1 MAPCEHL
8 RDGSSHGIAHHCG
21 LVQCERPYELGQVVG
36 ARFNIERGSPP
47 PEAAVAPKVR
57 GDSVERLPQAVEG
70 AVPVQ
75 S

>member
-8 RDGSSHGIAHHCG
+8 RDGSSHGIAHNYG
-21 LVQCERPYELGQVVG
+21 LVQRERHYELGQVVG
-36 ARFNIERGSPP
+36 TRFDIETGSPP
-47 PEAAVAPKVR
+47 PEAAVAAKVR
-57 GDSVERLPQAVEG
+57 GDSMERLPQGAEG